1 MGNATTM
8 DHGGHGHE
16 GMGDGGHSM
25 SCSMNMI
32 WNWDPEGICLVFPSL
47 RISSTESLLVSIVFL
62 FALSFSFEAL
72 RVRATR
78 DDKLLRVRYASG
90 NSGAFVPTGRR
101 NATLDSSSTGA
112 AGGASGSSSRPRSP
126 AGEPLLPRS
135 AKGINGLGRSV
146 SLPGSVQLRRSL
158 TYVIMLAIS
167 FYIMLIVMTYNAVL
181 IGSVL
186 AGAFAGHFFCHRE
199 IDSVDGD
206 DKGLACH

>member
-1 MGNATTM
+1 MTIELTT
-8 DHGGHGHE
+8 
-16 GMGDGGHSM
+16 DGLQ
-25 SCSMNMI
+25 I

-47 RISSTESLLVSIVFL
+47 RISSTESLLVSIVFRTSHRAPTSAQL
-62 FALSFSFEAL
+62 HFSSTDWCVTVSRTVFALSFSFEAL

-146 SLPGSVQLRRSL
+146 CVYAGSTTRTMAALNRTVPDAQFPSWKRAAEEKSDLCDHARYLGEHLFFLRRR
-158 TYVIMLAIS
+158 
-167 FYIMLIVMTYNAVL
+167 
-181 IGSVL
+181 GS
-186 AGAFAGHFFCHRE
+186 AH
-199 IDSVDGD
+199 
-206 DKGLACH
+206 